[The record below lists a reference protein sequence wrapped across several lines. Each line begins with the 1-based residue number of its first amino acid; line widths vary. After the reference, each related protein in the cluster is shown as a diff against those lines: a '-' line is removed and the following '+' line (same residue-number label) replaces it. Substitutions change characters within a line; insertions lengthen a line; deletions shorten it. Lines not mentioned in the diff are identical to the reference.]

1 MPLEPTPELVT
12 NTTTNANFAPSGGGG
27 FNLSG
32 PASGVAKYHA
42 HTQTLG
48 GMWTRK
54 WVYNDVPS
62 TDSDGVTS
70 GCPSVQYTYLDVNVQ
85 ENVTEEFVNQSFVTS
100 GIVQNLHGISYYSNS
115 ASGGW
120 GTSGYFWTTG
130 VGYIRK
136 PAVGTDTEDTCV
148 QSFNVIAGKQP
159 GAYQESLDT
168 SGNWKGQF
176 LLDVIQNG
184 AKVYC
189 PRFNTGLVDL

>member
-1 MPLEPTPELVT
+1 MPLTPTPELVT
-12 NTTTNANFAPSGGGG
+12 NTTTNANFAPSGSGG
-27 FNLSG
+27 FNVSG
-32 PASGVAKYHA
+32 DASGVAKYHA

-48 GMWTRK
+48 GMWVRK
-54 WVYNDVPS
+54 WVYDNQPTGS
-62 TDSDGVTS
+62 PAS
-70 GCPSVQYTYLDVNVQ
+70 GCPVVLYTYLDVNVQ
-85 ENVTEEFVNQSFVTS
+85 ENVTEEFVSQLFVTS
-100 GIVQNLHGISYYSNS
+100 GIAQNLHGISYYSNS

-136 PAVGTDTEDTCV
+136 PAEATDTEDTCV

-159 GAYQESLDT
+159 GAYQESIDT